1 MALVKSA
8 VRSSMT
14 SCRLADLIMISSE
27 ESVID
32 NLDLS
37 HIPTINQFALSP
49 RGLPLTTVTLYL
61 VLHIIGPI
69 YMLMANCDNIHSPSF
84 RIYFHR
90 LNEFVFAKKMMQ
102 YNRAR
107 ERGVVCMQ
115 SRSYYGANGASA
127 PPGLFWD
134 VLLGRKCAKIHLQRS
149 RISKKF
155 RR

>member
-1 MALVKSA
+1 
-8 VRSSMT
+8 
-14 SCRLADLIMISSE
+14 MISSE

-37 HIPTINQFALSP
+37 HIPTVNQFALSS

-69 YMLMANCDNIHSPSF
+69 YMLMANYDNIHSPSF

-90 LNEFVFAKKMMQ
+90 LNEFVFAKTMMQ

-107 ERGVVCMQ
+107 EKG
-115 SRSYYGANGASA
+115 
-127 PPGLFWD
+127 WD
-134 VLLGRKCAKIHLQRS
+134 VCSGVAIMEQMEQVLPPD
-149 RISKKF
+149 ISGTFYSAENALKF
-155 RR
+155 TYSKVEFQKNSGGNTPGPPL